1 MKQVLQMQLKTIED
15 GKTEVS
21 HLKNDLQ
28 EEVTIDDE
36 NAMLVT
42 GTNKNCVT
50 VTEEKTQ
57 VNYIEMLPQGK
68 KLTGGSPS
76 SVTECVTGVTEE
88 NGIKKEMILLKSE
101 LRKRKLNQM

>member
-42 GTNKNCVT
+42 GTNKNGVT
-50 VTEEKTQ
+50 VTEEKNTGKLQ
-57 VNYIEMLPQGK
+57 RNAATGK
-68 KLTGGSPS
+68 KTY
-76 SVTECVTGVTEE
+76 
-88 NGIKKEMILLKSE
+88 
-101 LRKRKLNQM
+101 R